1 MKAIINA
8 NIIMPDHVIP
18 NGVILYEDGVIRA
31 FGKAKNV
38 KIPEGAEIIDA
49 ENQYVGPGL
58 IDIHTHKADFYRVE
72 VFDVTSGY
80 RIAIGNPIWNQ

>member
-18 NGVILYEDGVIRA
+18 NGVILFDDGVIVD

-38 KIPEGAEIIDA
+38 TIPEGAEIIDA
-49 ENQYVGPGL
+49 EIITLGRDL
-58 IDIHTHKADFYRVE
+58 
-72 VFDVTSGY
+72 
-80 RIAIGNPIWNQ
+80 